1 MKSFTIVLAV
11 ALMLVASPAVMA
23 QVQHEVALTRAEIQ
37 TERQALVAENL
48 PLTEE
53 QATAFWPLYRTYR
66 EEMAKLG
73 DRMVALIE
81 DYAKNYET
89 MTDPQATAML
99 KEFLKIQKDEVS
111 IKTAWVS
118 KFEKILPAKSVV
130 RFYQIENKLDLIVR
144 TSVAAEI
151 PLVMD
156 EKE

>member
-11 ALMLVASPAVMA
+11 VLMLVAAPAVMA
-23 QVQHEVALTRAEIQ
+23 QVQHEIALTRSEIQ

-89 MTDPQATAML
+89 MTDPQASTMI

-118 KFEKILPAKSVV
+118 KFEKVLPVKTVA

-156 EKE
+156 AKE

>member
-23 QVQHEVALTRAEIQ
+23 QVQHEIALTRAEIQ

-73 DRMVALIE
+73 DRLVALIE

-89 MTDPQATAML
+89 MTDPQSSTMI
-99 KEFLKIQKDEVS
+99 KEFLKIQKEEIA
-111 IKTAWVS
+111 IKTSWVP
-118 KFEKILPAKSVV
+118 KFEKILPAKSVA

-156 EKE
+156 AEE

>member
-11 ALMLVASPAVMA
+11 VLMLVAAPAVMA
-23 QVQHEVALTRAEIQ
+23 QVQHEIALTRAEIQ

-53 QATAFWPLYRTYR
+53 QAKAFWPMYRTYR

-73 DRMVALIE
+73 DRLVALIE

-89 MTDPQATAML
+89 LTDPQATAML
-99 KEFLKIQKDEVS
+99 KEFFEIQKEEVAA
-111 IKTAWVS
+111 KKAWAP
-118 KFEKILPAKSVV
+118 KFEKILPVKSVV

-156 EKE
+156 AKE